1 MVNTN
6 YLALKV
12 PFAEKDQAKKLFARW
27 DAERK
32 NWYATNRKYY
42 YKFKKWIPGEIVV
55 TDFLGILQ
63 GVVTCWKCG
72 KQTHVSSPAITALNT
87 IDIEDGGTITDFSG
101 FDVYSFPWETAS
113 AIMPKQF
120 VEYGRKTRSIK
131 RVFSKTKG
139 YAYLG
144 NVCEHCTSLQ
154 GNFFLY
160 EEPDSP
166 FLYESATPLV
176 MERVRLGNG
185 DFVLPFNS
193 VTAQISPNT
202 NILSRVSFAESDMVI
217 TDY

>member
-1 MVNTN
+1 
-6 YLALKV
+6 
-12 PFAEKDQAKKLFARW
+12 
-27 DAERK
+27 
-32 NWYATNRKYY
+32 
-42 YKFKKWIPGEIVV
+42 
-55 TDFLGILQ
+55 
-63 GVVTCWKCG
+63 
-72 KQTHVSSPAITALNT
+72 
-87 IDIEDGGTITDFSG
+87 
-101 FDVYSFPWETAS
+101 
-113 AIMPKQF
+113 MPKQF

-131 RVFSKTKG
+131 RVFSKTEE

-166 FLYESATPLV
+166 FLYESTTPLV

-193 VTAQISPNT
+193 ITAQISPNT